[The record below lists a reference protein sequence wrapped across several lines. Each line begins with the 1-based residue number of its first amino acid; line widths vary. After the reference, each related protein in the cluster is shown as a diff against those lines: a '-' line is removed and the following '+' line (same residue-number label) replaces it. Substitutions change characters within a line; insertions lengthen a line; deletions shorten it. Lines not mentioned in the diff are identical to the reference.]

1 MLKNRI
7 KNRLSF
13 QRKNSLYRQ
22 PLRIDRRHDKYVFIN
37 DKKLINF
44 ASNDYLGLGCSD
56 ILRQKVAF
64 NFQKFGASASSSRL
78 VSGNF
83 NAINEAEKAL
93 ADYFGY
99 PSCLFFSSGYQAN
112 IGLLSTLFEKDDT
125 IFFDKH
131 VHASAIKGMLLSQCK
146 FVGYRHNTLS
156 HLEQRLKKNAQQHQI
171 RAVMTE
177 SLFSMDGDIL
187 DVANLSQLRKKY
199 GLFCIVDEAHA
210 FGVLGNKG
218 KGIARNVADVAVG
231 TFGKALGFFGAFVL
245 GPEWIREYLI
255 NYSSPF
261 IYTTS
266 LPEAHGASALDLIHI
281 IENSDHRR
289 QHLFALSQLMKQL
302 LIREGFN
309 VRGDAHILALKIG
322 DEMKSVRISQC
333 LFNHGFLAFP
343 ARYPTVPSGQ
353 SIIRIS
359 MNALHTRDDINAFVN
374 ALKLEESWIH

>member
-7 KNRLSF
+7 IDRLTF

-22 PLRIDRRHDKYVFIN
+22 PSIIDQRQGKYVYIN

-44 ASNDYLGLGCSD
+44 ASNDYLGLGSSD
-56 ILRQKVAF
+56 TWRQKVAH

-93 ADYFGY
+93 AQYFGY

-112 IGLLSTLFEKDDT
+112 IGLLSTLFEKDDI

-146 FVGYRHNTLS
+146 FVGYRHNNLS
-156 HLEQRLKKNAQQHQI
+156 HLEQRLKKNAKQHQI

-177 SLFSMDGDIL
+177 SLFSMDGDLL
-187 DVANLSQLRKKY
+187 DAVCLSQLCKKY

-210 FGVLGNKG
+210 FGALGIKG
-218 KGIARNVADVAVG
+218 KGIAIKTADVAVG

-255 NYSSPF
+255 NYSSPL
-261 IYTTS
+261 IYTTT
-266 LPEAHGASALDLIHI
+266 LPEAHGASALDLIDI

-289 QHLFALSQLMKQL
+289 QNLSHVSQLMKQM
-302 LIREGFN
+302 LINEGFN
-309 VRGDAHILALKIG
+309 VKGDAHILALEIG

-333 LFNHGFLAFP
+333 LFDQGILAFP
-343 ARYPTVPSGQ
+343 ARYPTVPLGK

-359 MNALHTRDDINAFVN
+359 MNALHTRDDINAFVR